1 MADDRIDLTSSA
13 GAGRQRR
20 PYSPPVLTMESRIG
34 PDTSKNN
41 THNNDNHT
49 GNTGIS
55 GPS

>member
-1 MADDRIDLTSSA
+1 MSRDQTSPSSD
-13 GAGRQRR
+13 GRARARR
-20 PYSPPVLTMESRIG
+20 PYSAPVLTLESRVG

-41 THNNDNHT
+41 TRNFDNHT

>member
-1 MADDRIDLTSSA
+1 MSTQKSDDGSRDA
-13 GAGRQRR
+13 VVGRR
-20 PYSPPVLTMESRIG
+20 PYAPPALTSESRIG

-41 THNNDNHT
+41 THNFDNHT

>member
-1 MADDRIDLTSSA
+1 V
-13 GAGRQRR
+13 GRR
-20 PYSPPVLTMESRIG
+20 PYAPPTLTSESRIG

-41 THNNDNHT
+41 THNFDNHT

>member
-1 MADDRIDLTSSA
+1 MSTQKSGESSRDSV
-13 GAGRQRR
+13 GGRR
-20 PYSPPVLTMESRIG
+20 PYAPPVLTAESRIG

-41 THNNDNHT
+41 THNFDNHT